1 MEKGLS
7 RGCRFFY
14 LPTLVCDILSGFN
27 RVLLEYLNVNF
38 HAKKKKAF
46 NRGRTEDKFCRLI
59 LKVVMLV
66 KKIRKGGMT
75 GD

>member
-7 RGCRFFY
+7 GGCRFFC

-38 HAKKKKAF
+38 LAKKIYL
-46 NRGRTEDKFCRLI
+46 TEAGQ
-59 LKVVMLV
+59 
-66 KKIRKGGMT
+66 KINSAG
-75 GD
+75 

>member
-1 MEKGLS
+1 MSIL
-7 RGCRFFY
+7 
-14 LPTLVCDILSGFN
+14 TLIFML
-27 RVLLEYLNVNF
+27 
-38 HAKKKKAF
+38 KKKKAF

-66 KKIRKGGMT
+66 EKIRKGGMT

>member
-7 RGCRFFY
+7 RGCRFFC

-38 HAKKKKAF
+38 HAKKKKS
-46 NRGRTEDKFCRLI
+46 I
-59 LKVVMLV
+59 
-66 KKIRKGGMT
+66 
-75 GD
+75 